1 MTVAETPLPAAT
13 FFDLADSRPHATNVT
28 MLDGRAGR
36 CSPIDAWLLRI
47 HFRTHLK
54 RLLLL
59 DAGLIED
66 IGLTRQEAEREAA
79 KPFWR
84 P

>member
-1 MTVAETPLPAAT
+1 MTVAETSVQAAT
-13 FFDLADSRPHATNVT
+13 VFERGDSRPDFTDAIT
-28 MLDGRAGR
+28 LDGRARR
-36 CSPIDAWLLRI
+36 CGPIDVWLMRI

-66 IGLTRQEAEREAA
+66 IGLTRREAEREAA

-84 P
+84 L